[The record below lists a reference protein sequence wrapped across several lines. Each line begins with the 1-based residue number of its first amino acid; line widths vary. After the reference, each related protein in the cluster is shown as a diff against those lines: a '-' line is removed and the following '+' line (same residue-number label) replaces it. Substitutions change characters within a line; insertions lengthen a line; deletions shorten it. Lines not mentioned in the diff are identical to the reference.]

1 MGQKLMAVRVRGK
14 KREMKT
20 VKEVED
26 AILTRL
32 DCFCE
37 LWTLF
42 SILKSGSLSGLVQY
56 VKTRHIDELFVL
68 SSYVNK
74 DGLINIC

>member
-32 DCFCE
+32 YCFCE
-37 LWTLF
+37 LWTIF

-56 VKTRHIDELFVL
+56 VKTYWWIIVL
-68 SSYVNK
+68 SSYVNM

>member
-32 DCFCE
+32 YCFCE